1 MTGPRDELAYEA
13 DGVLVVPWRVSY
25 VIELQTPDQ
34 IAALPDG
41 TVLRSIS
48 GEVVVKG
55 RDYIDD
61 DTRAGR
67 TAYGLQDRRD
77 LFKWPQ
83 RKPLD
88 DKP

>member
-1 MTGPRDELAYEA
+1 MSEPQTPATETDTLVYEA
-13 DGVLVVPWRVSY
+13 DGMLVVPWRVSY
-25 VIELQTPDQ
+25 IIELQSPEQ

-55 RDYIDD
+55 RDYIDM

-77 LFKWPQ
+77 LFRWTP
-83 RKPLD
+83 
-88 DKP
+88 